1 MKILFTKRVDTNDE
15 QRHPDHN
22 VTKYYIVTKFIYAI
36 AFIWPDYMMKS
47 YVRFYP
53 IIEDFDKNG
62 CVGNDT
68 IRHYDEYIYI
78 DVHYERRISLDWAI
92 AVLRSA
98 IVAATTSHRY
108 FAEDNLGISYDRW
121 TVRMVRSTGDKFT
134 FTKMRNVPDGVERTI
149 QIERSDFMDR
159 VSDTI
164 QRDIIPIGDISNL
177 QSIDLTSFTK
187 EDAYGAR
194 L

>member
-15 QRHPDHN
+15 KCPDCNIIQYH
-22 VTKYYIVTKFIYAI
+22 IVSKFIYAV
-36 AFIWPDYMMKS
+36 AYIWPNDIMRS

-53 IIEDFDKNG
+53 IIEDFDRNG
-62 CVGNDT
+62 CVGNDI
-68 IRHYDEYIYI
+68 IRHYDETAYI
-78 DVHYERRISLDWAI
+78 DIHYERNISVDQAI
-92 AVLRSA
+92 AVLRGA
-98 IVAATTSHRY
+98 MVAATASHRY

-121 TVRMVRSTGDKFT
+121 AVKMVRSTEDKFT
-134 FTKMRNVPDGVERTI
+134 FTKMRNAPDGVERTI
-149 QIERSDFMDR
+149 QIEWADFVSR
-159 VSDTI
+159 ASDTTKRNI
-164 QRDIIPIGDISNL
+164 MSIDDISHL